1 MDKRKISFE
10 NNMMK
15 KTNQENI
22 TIPTPTKP
30 NNLVKPDFSPILI
43 KQNQFGF
50 KQYGSYKKPKFMEP
64 ESTMTPIKSPNFKTS
79 AKVEGRNLFGSTQN
93 EDLNNCNFFKKLN
106 FDDCCDDK
114 NSFLGR
120 KNNNNVKDFFQKNN
134 KLNMFLE
141 KCDEEDE
148 DNFNLNN
155 NNKNDNLNDNL
166 NFLPSPK
173 FGNENIDK
181 FMFPNNNE
189 KKEKR
194 TRSIRKC
201 SINIERNIEILKNG
215 KFEKEF
221 NPLKTIKI
229 DKFCTIYKVEEIKTK
244 KIFCVKKIVKT
255 SPKSNIDNL
264 KKITYDFKNNN
275 NNMLNQFCVKI
286 LEFWIEKEEFNPL
299 LSEFNYCD
307 KNLYLLSNFYENGDI
322 FDYIVELELLAK
334 DGLFNF
340 NENFYWDI
348 IFEMMMGLLYIH
360 EMGYMHID
368 IQPTNFL
375 VDENGY
381 IKLNDFSLAIRVSE
395 LCVLDD
401 IIEGDARYISKEL
414 FHFKK
419 NTKINSKVD
428 IFALGLTILEII
440 AKIDLPYNGN
450 LWQELRNEFKISNK
464 FFDKSNIKN
473 VDEFISLISQMILP
487 FEQRPTIKELINNF
501 PQLSQRYNSLLNGNY
516 KKSCTI
522 PKIKNSSSKQLNLN
536 SAPSQDIL

>member
-1 MDKRKISFE
+1 VIQKAY
-10 NNMMK
+10 
-15 KTNQENI
+15 QENI

-30 NNLVKPDFSPILI
+30 NNLVKPDFSPLLI

-79 AKVEGRNLFGSTQN
+79 AKMEGRNLFGAPQN
-93 EDLNNCNFFKKLN
+93 QDLNNCNFFKKLN
-106 FDDCCDDK
+106 FDDCCDEK

-120 KNNNNVKDFFQKNN
+120 KNNDNVKDFFQKNN

-148 DNFNLNN
+148 DNFNLNVN
-155 NNKNDNLNDNL
+155 DENKNINDNL

-173 FGNENIDK
+173 FGNESSDK

-189 KKEKR
+189 KREKR

-201 SINIERNIEILKNG
+201 SINIESNIEILKNG
-215 KFEKEF
+215 KFENEF
-221 NPLKTIKI
+221 NSLKTIKI
-229 DKFCTIYKVEEIKTK
+229 DKFSTIYKVEEIKTK
-244 KIFCVKKIVKT
+244 KIFCIKKIVKT

-275 NNMLNQFCVKI
+275 NSILNQFCAKI
-286 LEFWIEKEEFNPL
+286 LEFWIEKEEFNVL
-299 LSEFNYCD
+299 LSELNYCD

-322 FDYIVELELLAK
+322 FDFLEKLELLAK
-334 DGLFNF
+334 DGLFEF
-340 NENFYWDI
+340 TESFYWDI
-348 IFEMMMGLLYIH
+348 FFEMMMGVLFVH
-360 EMGYMHID
+360 ECGYMHID
-368 IQPTNFL
+368 IQPANFL

-381 IKLNDFSLAIRVSE
+381 MKLSDFSLALRVSE

-401 IIEGDARYISKEL
+401 IVEGDSRYISKEL

-428 IFALGLTILEII
+428 VFSLGLSILEII
-440 AKIDLPYNGN
+440 AKIELPYNGN
-450 LWQELRNEFKISNK
+450 LWHELRNEFKISK
-464 FFDKSNIKN
+464 QFFDKSNIKN
-473 VDEFISLISQMILP
+473 VDEFISLITQMILP
-487 FEQRPTIKELINNF
+487 FDKRPTIKDLISNF
-501 PQLSQRYNSLLNGNY
+501 PQLSQRYKLLLNGNY
-516 KKSCTI
+516 KKSCKI
-522 PKIKNSSSKQLNLN
+522 PKFKNNCSKQLSLS
-536 SAPSQDIL
+536 SAPSHEKL

>member
-10 NNMMK
+10 NNVIQK
-15 KTNQENI
+15 AYQENI

-30 NNLVKPDFSPILI
+30 NNLVKPDFSPLLI

-79 AKVEGRNLFGSTQN
+79 AKMEGRNLFGAPQN
-93 EDLNNCNFFKKLN
+93 QDLNNCNFFKKLN
-106 FDDCCDDK
+106 FDDCCDEK

-148 DNFNLNN
+148 DNFNLNVN
-155 NNKNDNLNDNL
+155 DENKNINDNL

-173 FGNENIDK
+173 FGNESSDK

-189 KKEKR
+189 KREKR

-201 SINIERNIEILKNG
+201 SINIESNIEILKNG
-215 KFEKEF
+215 KFENEF
-221 NPLKTIKI
+221 NSLKTIKI
-229 DKFCTIYKVEEIKTK
+229 DKFSTIYKVEEIKTK
-244 KIFCVKKIVKT
+244 KIFCIKKIVKT

-275 NNMLNQFCVKI
+275 NSILNQFCAKI
-286 LEFWIEKEEFNPL
+286 LEFWIEKEEFNVL
-299 LSEFNYCD
+299 LSELNYCD

-322 FDYIVELELLAK
+322 FDFLEKLELLAK
-334 DGLFNF
+334 DGLFEF
-340 NENFYWDI
+340 TESFYWDI
-348 IFEMMMGLLYIH
+348 FFEMMMGVLFVH
-360 EMGYMHID
+360 ECGYMHID
-368 IQPTNFL
+368 IQPANFL

-381 IKLNDFSLAIRVSE
+381 MKLSDFSLALRVSE

-401 IIEGDARYISKEL
+401 IVEGDSRYISKEL

-428 IFALGLTILEII
+428 VFSLGLSILEII
-440 AKIDLPYNGN
+440 AKIELPYNGN
-450 LWQELRNEFKISNK
+450 LWHELRNEFKISK
-464 FFDKSNIKN
+464 QFFDKSNIKN
-473 VDEFISLISQMILP
+473 VDEFISLITQMILP
-487 FEQRPTIKELINNF
+487 FDKRPTIKDLISNF
-501 PQLSQRYNSLLNGNY
+501 PQLSQRYKLLLNGNY
-516 KKSCTI
+516 KKSCKI
-522 PKIKNSSSKQLNLN
+522 PKFKNNCSKQLSLS
-536 SAPSQDIL
+536 SAPSHEKL

>member
-10 NNMMK
+10 NNVIQK
-15 KTNQENI
+15 AYQENI

-30 NNLVKPDFSPILI
+30 NNLVKPDFSPLLI

-79 AKVEGRNLFGSTQN
+79 AKMEGRNLFGAPQN
-93 EDLNNCNFFKKLN
+93 QDLNNCNFFKKLN
-106 FDDCCDDK
+106 FDDCCDEK

-120 KNNNNVKDFFQKNN
+120 KNNDNVKDFFQKNN

-148 DNFNLNN
+148 DNFNLNVN
-155 NNKNDNLNDNL
+155 DENKNINDNL

-173 FGNENIDK
+173 FGNESSDK

-189 KKEKR
+189 KREKR

-201 SINIERNIEILKNG
+201 SINIESNIEILKNG
-215 KFEKEF
+215 KFENEF
-221 NPLKTIKI
+221 NSLKTIKI
-229 DKFCTIYKVEEIKTK
+229 DKFSTIYKVEEIKTK
-244 KIFCVKKIVKT
+244 KIFCIKKIVKT

-275 NNMLNQFCVKI
+275 NSILNQFCAKI
-286 LEFWIEKEEFNPL
+286 LEFWIEKEEFNVL
-299 LSEFNYCD
+299 LSELNYCD

-322 FDYIVELELLAK
+322 FDFLEKLELLAK
-334 DGLFNF
+334 DGLFEF
-340 NENFYWDI
+340 TESFYWDI
-348 IFEMMMGLLYIH
+348 FFEMMMGVLFVH
-360 EMGYMHID
+360 ECGYMHID
-368 IQPTNFL
+368 IQPANFL

-381 IKLNDFSLAIRVSE
+381 MKLSDFSLALRVSE

-401 IIEGDARYISKEL
+401 IVEGDSRYISKEL

-428 IFALGLTILEII
+428 VFSLGLSILEII
-440 AKIDLPYNGN
+440 AKIELPYNGN
-450 LWQELRNEFKISNK
+450 LWHELRNEFKISK
-464 FFDKSNIKN
+464 QFFDKSNIKN
-473 VDEFISLISQMILP
+473 VDEFISLITQMILP
-487 FEQRPTIKELINNF
+487 FDKRPTIKDLISNF
-501 PQLSQRYNSLLNGNY
+501 PQLSQRYKLLLNGNY
-516 KKSCTI
+516 KKSCKI
-522 PKIKNSSSKQLNLN
+522 PKFKNNCSKQLSLS
-536 SAPSQDIL
+536 SAPSHEKL

>member
-10 NNMMK
+10 NNVIQK
-15 KTNQENI
+15 AYQENI

-30 NNLVKPDFSPILI
+30 NNLVKPDFSPLLI

-79 AKVEGRNLFGSTQN
+79 AKMEGRNLFGAPQN
-93 EDLNNCNFFKKLN
+93 QDLNNCNFFKKLN
-106 FDDCCDDK
+106 FDECCDEK

-148 DNFNLNN
+148 DNFNLNVN
-155 NNKNDNLNDNL
+155 DENKNLNDNL

-173 FGNENIDK
+173 FGNESSDK

-189 KKEKR
+189 KREKR

-201 SINIERNIEILKNG
+201 SINIESNIEILKNG
-215 KFEKEF
+215 KFENEF
-221 NPLKTIKI
+221 NSLKTIKI
-229 DKFCTIYKVEEIKTK
+229 DKFSTIYKVEEIKTK
-244 KIFCVKKIVKT
+244 KIFCIKKIVKT

-275 NNMLNQFCVKI
+275 NSILNQFCAKI
-286 LEFWIEKEEFNPL
+286 LEFWIEKEEFNVL
-299 LSEFNYCD
+299 LSELNYCD

-322 FDYIVELELLAK
+322 FDFLEKLELLAK
-334 DGLFNF
+334 DGLFEF
-340 NENFYWDI
+340 TESFYWDI
-348 IFEMMMGLLYIH
+348 FFEMMMGVLFVH
-360 EMGYMHID
+360 ECGYMHID
-368 IQPTNFL
+368 IQPANFL

-381 IKLNDFSLAIRVSE
+381 MKLSDFSLALRVSE

-401 IIEGDARYISKEL
+401 IVEGDSRYISKEL

-428 IFALGLTILEII
+428 VFSLGLSILEII
-440 AKIDLPYNGN
+440 AKIELPYNGN
-450 LWQELRNEFKISNK
+450 LWHELRNEFKISK
-464 FFDKSNIKN
+464 QFFDKSNIKN
-473 VDEFISLISQMILP
+473 VDEFISLITQMILP
-487 FEQRPTIKELINNF
+487 FDKRPTIKDLISNF
-501 PQLSQRYNSLLNGNY
+501 PQLSQRYKLLLNGNY
-516 KKSCTI
+516 KKSCKI
-522 PKIKNSSSKQLNLN
+522 PKFKNNCSKQLSLS
-536 SAPSQDIL
+536 SAPSHEKL